1 MLQWLWCCCHTL
13 KVSFL
18 RPKKH
23 GLILI
28 YDPLPP
34 EDSRNFLPV
43 HHREDLSA
51 NSCMN
56 SSVCTPFAVNGLVC
70 WDRGLLGAC
79 NISQQIRACSE
90 WANFSVCTLDSKN
103 SCKIH
108 LWSKLY
114 TASILKCFGQIYT
127 VSHRSHQQLPYV
139 FTAYSQ
145 EGLNSVGRSL
155 RTWLNPV
162 KHCHQSDG
170 GFIFTPV
177 SSSHVSLHL
186 GPLFKL
192 CIGDSH
198 SKSAGR

>member
-1 MLQWLWCCCHTL
+1 MFHSDWRFTCFVSVLTPFGESFLSVDQHYLKFVSLFDMIPSAFPNWSFALSFIVIFSAVLRWLWCCCHTL

-56 SSVCTPFAVNGLVC
+56 SSVCTPFAANGLVC
-70 WDRGLLGAC
+70 WDRGLLGAY
-79 NISQQIRACSE
+79 NISQQIKACSK
-90 WANFSVCTLDSKN
+90 WASFSVCTLDSKN
-103 SCKIH
+103 RCKSH

-114 TASILKCFGQIYT
+114 TASIIKCFGQIYT
-127 VSHRSHQQLPYV
+127 VSHKSHQ
-139 FTAYSQ
+139 
-145 EGLNSVGRSL
+145 
-155 RTWLNPV
+155 
-162 KHCHQSDG
+162 
-170 GFIFTPV
+170 
-177 SSSHVSLHL
+177 
-186 GPLFKL
+186 
-192 CIGDSH
+192 
-198 SKSAGR
+198 